1 MEKISCTKYYEADIC
16 TNEQC
21 VFKNC
26 CYYYLIGKKEVTYS
40 SNTTG
45 YETIEKEI
53 VTNGVKYIAV
63 EEAEQMPV
71 PVQVEN
77 IE

>member
-1 MEKISCTKYYEADIC
+1 MEEISCTKYYEADIC

-45 YETIEKEI
+45 YETIKDKD
-53 VTNGVKYIAV
+53 NGIEYDEEDIIIWGIFNGYLEECV
-63 EEAEQMPV
+63 E
-71 PVQVEN
+71 
-77 IE
+77 

>member
-1 MEKISCTKYYEADIC
+1 MINYCTKSHEADTC

-26 CYYYLIGKKEVTYS
+26 CYYYQIGKKKVIYS
-40 SNTTG
+40 RNTTG

-63 EEAEQMPV
+63 EEEEQMPV